1 MKNRTLTD
9 AEIGELYEFCYTQS
23 VVHYDVQAELVD
35 HLASA
40 IETRWLTEPN
50 VGFEEALNDV
60 YSAFGVGGFSKVRMA
75 KEKEL
80 RQKYSRLHRK
90 YIGEFFKLPKIV
102 LTFAVGFIL
111 FNLLQISDNPI
122 QTSRIVVLG
131 YALFLLLFL
140 YVFYHKRLQ
149 LHLTQNIQFLLYK
162 NYQTN
167 KWMSIVVL
175 LVGLNVLSVIT
186 NHSDEMSLQVGNLLS
201 ASSMTLFF
209 VGAIVMTV
217 YIPRRIKDD
226 FEKEFPQ
233 FIKP

>member
-40 IETRWLTEPN
+40 IETRWENEPN
-50 VGFEEALNDV
+50 IGFEQALNDV
-60 YSAFGVGGFSKVRMA
+60 YSAFGIYGFSKVRMA

-80 RQKYSRLHRK
+80 RQKYSRLQRK
-90 YIGEFFKLPKIV
+90 YIGEFFRLPKII

-111 FNLLQISDNPI
+111 FNLLQMSDNPI

-131 YALFLLLFL
+131 CALFLLLFL
-140 YVFYHKRLQ
+140 YVFYPKRLQ
-149 LHLTQNIQFLLYK
+149 LHLTQDIQFLLHQ
-162 NYQTN
+162 NYQIN
-167 KWMSIVVL
+167 KWMSMVVL
-175 LVGLNVLSVIT
+175 LGGWNVLSVIA
-186 NHSDEMSLQVGNLLS
+186 NHSDEMSSQVGNLLS
-201 ASSMTLFF
+201 ATSMTLFF
-209 VGAIVMTV
+209 VGVIVMSV

-226 FEKEFPQ
+226 FKKEFPQ
-233 FIKP
+233 FIKA